1 MILYAKRNKKGK
13 NMRDYL
19 TIAEKI
25 EDLSLK
31 TSDEVIGM
39 PLIITGGILLI
50 IFVYFGISAINE
62 IGFWDKTK
70 RIAFSSIFLILG
82 SLLGGFGTI
91 KIYSHQD
98 YNNSKVK
105 EFLRKEGLEDLN
117 VEKFLSNVV
126 KVKKYDGV
134 IPVKF
139 KSCTRYGCTY
149 DTRSYQNVILND
161 FYNGDNKKEE
171 LFNQLEK

>member
-1 MILYAKRNKKGK
+1 MK
-13 NMRDYL
+13 DYL

-31 TSDEVIGM
+31 TSDKIIGM
-39 PLIITGGILLI
+39 PLIIVGGILLI
-50 IFVYFGISAINE
+50 VFVCFGVSAINE

-105 EFLRKEGLEDLN
+105 EFLRKEGLENLN
-117 VEKFLSNVV
+117 LKKFFSNIS
-126 KVKKYDGV
+126 KVKQFGKNKIPDKY
-134 IPVKF
+134 VKCRKITRYK
-139 KSCTRYGCTY
+139 KSCNSDYE
-149 DTRSYQNVILND
+149 SYYNDLLNNY
-161 FYNGDNKKEE
+161 YNNQEIPKE

>member
-13 NMRDYL
+13 NMRDYF

-39 PLIITGGILLI
+39 PLIIIGGILLI

-82 SLLGGFGTI
+82 SLLGGFGRI

-117 VEKFLSNVV
+117 IEKFLSNVLQTV
-126 KVKKYDGV
+126 AKIYKKYN
-134 IPVKF
+134 F
-139 KSCTRYGCTY
+139 FLT
-149 DTRSYQNVILND
+149 
-161 FYNGDNKKEE
+161 FYLRN
-171 LFNQLEK
+171 